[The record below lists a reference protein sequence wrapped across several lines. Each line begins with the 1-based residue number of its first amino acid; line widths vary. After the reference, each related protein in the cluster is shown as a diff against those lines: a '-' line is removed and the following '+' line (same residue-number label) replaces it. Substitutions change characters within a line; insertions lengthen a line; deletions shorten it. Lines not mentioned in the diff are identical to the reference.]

1 MKDRLNVAKD
11 LLKESG
17 VIFCH
22 IGEDGV
28 HYLKMLMEEV
38 FGSENFV
45 ETFIWKN
52 TDNPDS
58 LSKKS
63 RSSVEYIIC
72 FEKRKDS
79 SKDDGSIP

>member
-1 MKDRLNVAKD
+1 MS
-11 LLKESG
+11 E
-17 VIFCH
+17 IF
-22 IGEDGV
+22 GE
-28 HYLKMLMEEV
+28 
-38 FGSENFV
+38 ENFV

-72 FEKRKDS
+72 FEKKRDS
-79 SKDDGSIP
+79 SKEYVGKQSENREMLPC